1 MQQCFNYY
9 TYELVRRRSAF
20 PLLQRYC
27 INRYELWLLVQLAGF
42 MQFYNKSI
50 VSKGLFFDTVT
61 ANMREQAKMR
71 GYYTGLVDK
80 RFVGTFEYISRPGSE
95 SVGISDLGA
104 RVLAEYEHYVTELM
118 NKFKVNEARQAKVI
132 TFTQAP
138 PKGTYF
144 QKSA

>member
-9 TYELVRRRSAF
+9 TYELVRRRGAY

-42 MQFYNKSI
+42 MQYYNKSI

-61 ANMREQAKMR
+61 GNMREQAKMN
-71 GYYTGLVDK
+71 GYYTGLVNK

-104 RVLAEYEHYVTELM
+104 IVLADYERCVTDLMHKFEANEL
-118 NKFKVNEARQAKVI
+118 RQAKVV
-132 TFTQAP
+132 TFTQEP

-144 QKSA
+144 QKTA